1 MDIDELISFYAKKGD
16 ITMVQLLH
24 YIMKRIMEDEAIPE

>member
-1 MDIDELISFYAKKGD
+1 MDFDELISFYAKRGD

-24 YIMKRIMEDEAIPE
+24 YIMKRIMEDEVVPE